1 MWLNMIDFTA
11 YNLIK
16 KDEKI
21 QAYNFQQD
29 LLENEALS
37 VVEKGIKISILLAE
51 YMDDYETPIQM
62 LHDLSKYTSD
72 YQILILGAYWDNFWP
87 IYSPNPFLCQ
97 LKRRYDEF
105 DEETKA
111 VIKCLEAMGLY
122 SAIAEDKRQRK
133 KYKKHLQ
140 ESISLCDHL
149 FTPYYY
155 MAIMNAQKVDKNWII
170 KGLSKIEKLI
180 SHDEYLKMDMQE
192 EISYEWYYKKYIT
205 RTVQTRDEV
214 YSFAEL

>member
-1 MWLNMIDFTA
+1 M
-11 YNLIK
+11 
-16 KDEKI
+16 
-21 QAYNFQQD
+21 
-29 LLENEALS
+29 ENDALS
-37 VVEKGIKISILLAE
+37 VVEKGIKIAILLAE

-62 LHDLSKYTSD
+62 LYDLSQYTSD
-72 YQILILGAYWDNFWP
+72 YRILILGAYWDTFWS

-122 SAIAEDKRQRK
+122 SDIAEDERKRK
-133 KYKKHLQ
+133 KYEKQLQ

-155 MAIMNAQKVDKNWII
+155 MAIMNPQKVDRNWII
-170 KGLSKIEKLI
+170 KGLSKIDKLI
-180 SHDEYLKMDMQE
+180 AFDDYLKLDMQE
-192 EISYEWYYKKYIT
+192 EISFEWYYKKYIT
-205 RTVQTRDEV
+205 RTIQRRDEV
-214 YSFAEL
+214 YSYAEL

>member
-1 MWLNMIDFTA
+1 MIDYTA

-21 QAYNFQQD
+21 EAYNFQQD
-29 LLENEALS
+29 ILENDAFS
-37 VVEKGIKISILLAE
+37 AVEKGIKIAILLAE

-62 LHDLSKYTSD
+62 LHDLSQYTSD
-72 YQILILGAYWDNFWP
+72 YQILILGAYWDTFWP
-87 IYSPNPFLCQ
+87 IYRSNPFLCQ
-97 LKRRYDEF
+97 LKRRYDVF

-122 SAIAEDKRQRK
+122 HVIAEDKRQRK
-133 KYKKHLQ
+133 KYKKQLQ

-155 MAIMNAQKVDKNWII
+155 MAILNPQKVDKNWII

-214 YSFAEL
+214 YSYAEL